1 MADLK
6 TNYKDDVLDTSKNE
20 KRKFRMI
27 QNDDGT
33 VSFEDASEYTQEGDS
48 FGSADINATNGKV
61 NEINE
66 SLKQESKKVGT
77 LTSLTTTIKTSIVNA
92 INSLVARIDILEN
105 VNSCDALFSVGAHGA
120 LATSA
125 YYTLTSITKNFGSDN
140 IYVDKYG
147 AIIFKLEGHYM
158 LDINLVLDKSFTS
171 TSANISVHRYDS
183 KGGSDTLIAEEFFYA
198 ANNAHSGHI
207 NILVPVKEYGFIK
220 IFGIGKIAGGYISLH
235 RVA

>member
-1 MADLK
+1 MLK
-6 TNYKDDVLDTSKNE
+6 ISV
-20 KRKFRMI
+20 
-27 QNDDGT
+27 
-33 VSFEDASEYTQEGDS
+33 
-48 FGSADINATNGKV
+48 
-61 NEINE
+61 NE
-66 SLKQESKKVGT
+66 SLKQESQKVGT

-92 INSLVARIDILEN
+92 INSLVARIAILEN

-183 KGGSDTLIAEEFFYA
+183 KGGSDTLIAEEFFYS
-198 ANNAHSGHI
+198 ANNAHSGYI

-220 IFGIGKIAGGYISLH
+220 IGSIPKF
-235 RVA
+235 V